1 MTENLAH
8 PQFSKGLSGYKVEEV
23 DSYIDKVL
31 DTIKDLKDQNE
42 VLEEKI
48 GVLAESLQK
57 YREDED
63 SLREALLGAQKM
75 GDSIVK
81 NANNKAEIT
90 MREASVK
97 AAHIVEEARK
107 KVEDEKDEQEA
118 GRILDNL
125 LARQDEA
132 LQLAAAVQTQLAQA
146 ETAAQD
152 VRRSEDDVAD
162 VRNRMERLREEQRA
176 LNGPAREVLESQTT
190 ALRQLRALS
199 STLATEQERLAELEG
214 RLISE
219 TPARS
224 IKNLPLLLLG
234 AALFLAGA
242 GTLLAAWRLGV
253 TSLPLT
259 QGLEMPVNLW
269 SGYLILFCG
278 VGFLAAGLPHD
289 GPERRRR
296 KNEFAHL
303 QSRRDACAA
312 HVAELKEQARADAI
326 ANGIRKENPN
336 ANIVYI
342 KGDQFTNELIA
353 AIQNGKNIE
362 FRSKYRE
369 ADLFLIDDV
378 QFIAGKESTQEEFFH
393 TFNKLYEEHKQ
404 IVMTSDRKPSDM
416 LTLEDRLK
424 TRFEWGLLADIQP
437 PDYETRMAIL
447 KNKAKNLG
455 LNLSDDV
462 CNYIAI
468 NVTNNV
474 RQIEGTVKKILAYR
488 DLNNMPLDLP
498 NISRAIDDMFKSEG
512 NALPTPS
519 LIISQVCKFY
529 SIDEV
534 LLRGTQKNKGTA
546 EARQIAMYLIRK
558 LTNLSLPD
566 IGKEFARDHSTV
578 LYAIRKVE
586 VALKNGDT
594 TMQNN
599 IRDITANIN
608 SCL

>member
-1 MTENLAH
+1 MYSSAYVWAKVLSHMEERLGAVTVSAWFDDAEVVELNENNLILYSPSDFRREIIRRRCTDYIQDALKEVFNSDAKLMVFGDEELDAFKQKGKSVSSMDFN
-8 PQFSKGLSGYKVEEV
+8 PQFTFDNFVVGPSNRFAHSAAIAVSK
-23 DSYIDKVL
+23 
-31 DTIKDLKDQNE
+31 
-42 VLEEKI
+42 
-48 GVLAESLQK
+48 
-57 YREDED
+57 
-63 SLREALLGAQKM
+63 
-75 GDSIVK
+75 
-81 NANNKAEIT
+81 
-90 MREASVK
+90 
-97 AAHIVEEARK
+97 
-107 KVEDEKDEQEA
+107 
-118 GRILDNL
+118 
-125 LARQDEA
+125 
-132 LQLAAAVQTQLAQA
+132 
-146 ETAAQD
+146 
-152 VRRSEDDVAD
+152 
-162 VRNRMERLREEQRA
+162 
-176 LNGPAREVLESQTT
+176 
-190 ALRQLRALS
+190 
-199 STLATEQERLAELEG
+199 
-214 RLISE
+214 
-219 TPARS
+219 TPGQVY
-224 IKNLPLLLLG
+224 NP
-234 AALFLAGA
+234 LFLYG
-242 GTLLAAWRLGV
+242 
-253 TSLPLT
+253 P
-259 QGLEMPVNLW
+259 P
-269 SGYLILFCG
+269 G
-278 VGFLAAGLPHD
+278 VG
-289 GPERRRR
+289 
-296 KNEFAHL
+296 KTHL
-303 QSRRDACAA
+303 
-312 HVAELKEQARADAI
+312 LYAI
-326 ANGIRKENPN
+326 ANGIRKENPD

-546 EARQIAMYLIRK
+546 EARQIAMYLAK
-558 LTNLSLPD
+558 QLTSRSLPE
-566 IGKEFARDHSTV
+566 IGRKFDRDHSTV

>member
-1 MTENLAH
+1 MYSSAYVWAKVLSHMEERLGAVTVSAWFDDAEVVELNENNLILYSPSDFRREIIRRRCTDYIHDALKEVFNSDAKLMVFGDEELDAFKQKGKSVSSMDFN
-8 PQFSKGLSGYKVEEV
+8 PQFTFDNFVVGPSNRFAHSAAIAVSK
-23 DSYIDKVL
+23 
-31 DTIKDLKDQNE
+31 
-42 VLEEKI
+42 
-48 GVLAESLQK
+48 
-57 YREDED
+57 
-63 SLREALLGAQKM
+63 
-75 GDSIVK
+75 
-81 NANNKAEIT
+81 
-90 MREASVK
+90 
-97 AAHIVEEARK
+97 
-107 KVEDEKDEQEA
+107 
-118 GRILDNL
+118 
-125 LARQDEA
+125 
-132 LQLAAAVQTQLAQA
+132 
-146 ETAAQD
+146 
-152 VRRSEDDVAD
+152 
-162 VRNRMERLREEQRA
+162 
-176 LNGPAREVLESQTT
+176 
-190 ALRQLRALS
+190 
-199 STLATEQERLAELEG
+199 
-214 RLISE
+214 
-219 TPARS
+219 TPGQVY
-224 IKNLPLLLLG
+224 NP
-234 AALFLAGA
+234 LFLYG
-242 GTLLAAWRLGV
+242 
-253 TSLPLT
+253 P
-259 QGLEMPVNLW
+259 P
-269 SGYLILFCG
+269 G
-278 VGFLAAGLPHD
+278 VG
-289 GPERRRR
+289 
-296 KNEFAHL
+296 KTHL
-303 QSRRDACAA
+303 
-312 HVAELKEQARADAI
+312 LYAI

>member
-1 MTENLAH
+1 MYSSAYVWAKVLSHMEERLGAVTVSAWFDDAEVVELNENNLILYSPSDFRREIIRRRCTDYIQDALKEVFNSDAKLMVFGDEELDAFKQKGKSVSSMDFN
-8 PQFSKGLSGYKVEEV
+8 PQFTFDNFVVGPSNRFAHSAAIAVSKTPGQVYNPLFLYGPP
-23 DSYIDKVL
+23 
-31 DTIKDLKDQNE
+31 
-42 VLEEKI
+42 
-48 GVLAESLQK
+48 GVGK
-57 YREDED
+57 
-63 SLREALLGAQKM
+63 
-75 GDSIVK
+75 
-81 NANNKAEIT
+81 T
-90 MREASVK
+90 
-97 AAHIVEEARK
+97 
-107 KVEDEKDEQEA
+107 
-118 GRILDNL
+118 NL
-125 LARQDEA
+125 L
-132 LQLAAAVQTQLAQA
+132 
-146 ETAAQD
+146 
-152 VRRSEDDVAD
+152 
-162 VRNRMERLREEQRA
+162 
-176 LNGPAREVLESQTT
+176 
-190 ALRQLRALS
+190 
-199 STLATEQERLAELEG
+199 
-214 RLISE
+214 
-219 TPARS
+219 
-224 IKNLPLLLLG
+224 
-234 AALFLAGA
+234 
-242 GTLLAAWRLGV
+242 
-253 TSLPLT
+253 
-259 QGLEMPVNLW
+259 
-269 SGYLILFCG
+269 Y
-278 VGFLAAGLPHD
+278 
-289 GPERRRR
+289 
-296 KNEFAHL
+296 
-303 QSRRDACAA
+303 
-312 HVAELKEQARADAI
+312 AI

>member
-1 MTENLAH
+1 MYSSAYVWAKVLSHMEERLGAVTVSAWFDDAEVVELNENNLILYSPSDFRREIIRRRCTDYIQDALKEVFNSDAKLMVFGDEELDAFKQKGKSVSSMDFN
-8 PQFSKGLSGYKVEEV
+8 PQFTFDNFVVGPSNRFAHSAAIAVSK
-23 DSYIDKVL
+23 
-31 DTIKDLKDQNE
+31 
-42 VLEEKI
+42 
-48 GVLAESLQK
+48 
-57 YREDED
+57 
-63 SLREALLGAQKM
+63 
-75 GDSIVK
+75 
-81 NANNKAEIT
+81 
-90 MREASVK
+90 
-97 AAHIVEEARK
+97 
-107 KVEDEKDEQEA
+107 
-118 GRILDNL
+118 
-125 LARQDEA
+125 
-132 LQLAAAVQTQLAQA
+132 
-146 ETAAQD
+146 
-152 VRRSEDDVAD
+152 
-162 VRNRMERLREEQRA
+162 
-176 LNGPAREVLESQTT
+176 
-190 ALRQLRALS
+190 
-199 STLATEQERLAELEG
+199 
-214 RLISE
+214 
-219 TPARS
+219 TPGQVY
-224 IKNLPLLLLG
+224 NP
-234 AALFLAGA
+234 LFLYG
-242 GTLLAAWRLGV
+242 
-253 TSLPLT
+253 P
-259 QGLEMPVNLW
+259 P
-269 SGYLILFCG
+269 G
-278 VGFLAAGLPHD
+278 VG
-289 GPERRRR
+289 
-296 KNEFAHL
+296 KTHL
-303 QSRRDACAA
+303 
-312 HVAELKEQARADAI
+312 LYAI

-369 ADLFLIDDV
+369 AVLLLIDDV

>member
-1 MTENLAH
+1 MYSSAYVWAKVLSHMEERLGAVTVSAWFDDAEVVELNENNLILYSPSDFRREIIRRRCTDYIQDALKEVFNSDAKLMVFGDEELDAFKQKGKSVSSMDFN
-8 PQFSKGLSGYKVEEV
+8 PQFTFDNFVVGPSNRFAHSAAIAVSK
-23 DSYIDKVL
+23 
-31 DTIKDLKDQNE
+31 
-42 VLEEKI
+42 
-48 GVLAESLQK
+48 
-57 YREDED
+57 
-63 SLREALLGAQKM
+63 
-75 GDSIVK
+75 
-81 NANNKAEIT
+81 
-90 MREASVK
+90 
-97 AAHIVEEARK
+97 
-107 KVEDEKDEQEA
+107 
-118 GRILDNL
+118 
-125 LARQDEA
+125 
-132 LQLAAAVQTQLAQA
+132 
-146 ETAAQD
+146 
-152 VRRSEDDVAD
+152 
-162 VRNRMERLREEQRA
+162 
-176 LNGPAREVLESQTT
+176 
-190 ALRQLRALS
+190 
-199 STLATEQERLAELEG
+199 
-214 RLISE
+214 
-219 TPARS
+219 TPGQVY
-224 IKNLPLLLLG
+224 NP
-234 AALFLAGA
+234 LFLYG
-242 GTLLAAWRLGV
+242 
-253 TSLPLT
+253 P
-259 QGLEMPVNLW
+259 P
-269 SGYLILFCG
+269 G
-278 VGFLAAGLPHD
+278 VG
-289 GPERRRR
+289 
-296 KNEFAHL
+296 KTHL
-303 QSRRDACAA
+303 
-312 HVAELKEQARADAI
+312 LYAI
-326 ANGIRKENPN
+326 ANGIRKENPD

-534 LLRGTQKNKGTA
+534 LLRGSQKNKGTA

-594 TMQNN
+594 NMQNN

>member
-1 MTENLAH
+1 MYSSAYVWAKVLSHMEERLGAVTVSAWFDDAEVVELNENNLILYSPSDFRREIIRRRCTDYIQDALKEVFNSDAKLMVFGDEELDAFKQKGKSVSSMDFN
-8 PQFSKGLSGYKVEEV
+8 PQFTFDNFVVGPSNRFAHSAAIAVSK
-23 DSYIDKVL
+23 
-31 DTIKDLKDQNE
+31 
-42 VLEEKI
+42 
-48 GVLAESLQK
+48 
-57 YREDED
+57 
-63 SLREALLGAQKM
+63 
-75 GDSIVK
+75 
-81 NANNKAEIT
+81 
-90 MREASVK
+90 
-97 AAHIVEEARK
+97 
-107 KVEDEKDEQEA
+107 
-118 GRILDNL
+118 
-125 LARQDEA
+125 
-132 LQLAAAVQTQLAQA
+132 
-146 ETAAQD
+146 
-152 VRRSEDDVAD
+152 
-162 VRNRMERLREEQRA
+162 
-176 LNGPAREVLESQTT
+176 
-190 ALRQLRALS
+190 
-199 STLATEQERLAELEG
+199 
-214 RLISE
+214 
-219 TPARS
+219 TPGQVY
-224 IKNLPLLLLG
+224 NP
-234 AALFLAGA
+234 LFLYG
-242 GTLLAAWRLGV
+242 
-253 TSLPLT
+253 P
-259 QGLEMPVNLW
+259 P
-269 SGYLILFCG
+269 G
-278 VGFLAAGLPHD
+278 VG
-289 GPERRRR
+289 
-296 KNEFAHL
+296 KTHL
-303 QSRRDACAA
+303 
-312 HVAELKEQARADAI
+312 LYAI
-326 ANGIRKENPN
+326 ANGIRKETPD

>member
-1 MTENLAH
+1 MYSSAYVWAKVLSHMEERLGAVTVSAWFDDAEVVELNENNLILYSPSDFRREIIRRRCTDYIQDALKEVFNSDAKLMVFGDEELNTFKQKGKSVSSMDFN
-8 PQFSKGLSGYKVEEV
+8 PQFTFDNFVVGPSNRFAHSAAIAVSK
-23 DSYIDKVL
+23 
-31 DTIKDLKDQNE
+31 
-42 VLEEKI
+42 
-48 GVLAESLQK
+48 
-57 YREDED
+57 
-63 SLREALLGAQKM
+63 
-75 GDSIVK
+75 
-81 NANNKAEIT
+81 
-90 MREASVK
+90 
-97 AAHIVEEARK
+97 
-107 KVEDEKDEQEA
+107 
-118 GRILDNL
+118 
-125 LARQDEA
+125 
-132 LQLAAAVQTQLAQA
+132 
-146 ETAAQD
+146 
-152 VRRSEDDVAD
+152 
-162 VRNRMERLREEQRA
+162 
-176 LNGPAREVLESQTT
+176 
-190 ALRQLRALS
+190 
-199 STLATEQERLAELEG
+199 
-214 RLISE
+214 
-219 TPARS
+219 TPGQVY
-224 IKNLPLLLLG
+224 NP
-234 AALFLAGA
+234 LFLYG
-242 GTLLAAWRLGV
+242 
-253 TSLPLT
+253 P
-259 QGLEMPVNLW
+259 P
-269 SGYLILFCG
+269 G
-278 VGFLAAGLPHD
+278 VG
-289 GPERRRR
+289 
-296 KNEFAHL
+296 KTHL
-303 QSRRDACAA
+303 LYS
-312 HVAELKEQARADAI
+312 I

>member
-1 MTENLAH
+1 MYSSAYVWAKVLSHMEERLGAVTVSAWFDDAEVVELNENNLILYSPSDFRREIIRRRCTDYIQDALKEVFNSDAKLMVFGDEELDAFKQKGKSVSSMDFN
-8 PQFSKGLSGYKVEEV
+8 PQFTFDNFVVGPSNRFAHSAAIAVSK
-23 DSYIDKVL
+23 
-31 DTIKDLKDQNE
+31 
-42 VLEEKI
+42 
-48 GVLAESLQK
+48 
-57 YREDED
+57 
-63 SLREALLGAQKM
+63 
-75 GDSIVK
+75 
-81 NANNKAEIT
+81 
-90 MREASVK
+90 
-97 AAHIVEEARK
+97 
-107 KVEDEKDEQEA
+107 
-118 GRILDNL
+118 
-125 LARQDEA
+125 
-132 LQLAAAVQTQLAQA
+132 
-146 ETAAQD
+146 
-152 VRRSEDDVAD
+152 
-162 VRNRMERLREEQRA
+162 
-176 LNGPAREVLESQTT
+176 
-190 ALRQLRALS
+190 
-199 STLATEQERLAELEG
+199 
-214 RLISE
+214 
-219 TPARS
+219 TPGQVY
-224 IKNLPLLLLG
+224 NP
-234 AALFLAGA
+234 LFLYG
-242 GTLLAAWRLGV
+242 
-253 TSLPLT
+253 P
-259 QGLEMPVNLW
+259 P
-269 SGYLILFCG
+269 G
-278 VGFLAAGLPHD
+278 VG
-289 GPERRRR
+289 
-296 KNEFAHL
+296 KTHL
-303 QSRRDACAA
+303 
-312 HVAELKEQARADAI
+312 LYAI

-362 FRSKYRE
+362 F
-369 ADLFLIDDV
+369 
-378 QFIAGKESTQEEFFH
+378 AGKESTQEEFFH

-455 LNLSDDV
+455 LTLSDDV

>member
-1 MTENLAH
+1 MIYYIAH
-8 PQFSKGLSGYKVEEV
+8 
-23 DSYIDKVL
+23 
-31 DTIKDLKDQNE
+31 
-42 VLEEKI
+42 
-48 GVLAESLQK
+48 
-57 YREDED
+57 
-63 SLREALLGAQKM
+63 
-75 GDSIVK
+75 
-81 NANNKAEIT
+81 EIRT
-90 MREASVK
+90 K
-97 AAHIVEEARK
+97 
-107 KVEDEKDEQEA
+107 
-118 GRILDNL
+118 
-125 LARQDEA
+125 
-132 LQLAAAVQTQLAQA
+132 T
-146 ETAAQD
+146 
-152 VRRSEDDVAD
+152 
-162 VRNRMERLREEQRA
+162 
-176 LNGPAREVLESQTT
+176 
-190 ALRQLRALS
+190 
-199 STLATEQERLAELEG
+199 
-214 RLISE
+214 
-219 TPARS
+219 
-224 IKNLPLLLLG
+224 
-234 AALFLAGA
+234 
-242 GTLLAAWRLGV
+242 
-253 TSLPLT
+253 
-259 QGLEMPVNLW
+259 
-269 SGYLILFCG
+269 
-278 VGFLAAGLPHD
+278 
-289 GPERRRR
+289 
-296 KNEFAHL
+296 
-303 QSRRDACAA
+303 
-312 HVAELKEQARADAI
+312 
-326 ANGIRKENPN
+326 PN
-336 ANIVYI
+336 AKIVYI
-342 KGDQFTNELIA
+342 KGDDFTNELVE
-353 AIQNGKNIE
+353 AIRTGKNVE
-362 FRSKYRE
+362 FRSKYRD
-369 ADLFLIDDV
+369 ADLLLMDDV
-378 QFIAGKESTQEEFFH
+378 QFIAGRKQTQEEFFH
-393 TFNKLYEEHKQ
+393 TFNTLYETRKQ
-404 IVMTSDRKPSDM
+404 IVFTADRPPKEM
-416 LTLEDRLK
+416 LKLEDRLK

-474 RQIEGTVKKILAYR
+474 RQIEGTVKKVLAYR

>member
-1 MTENLAH
+1 MYSSAYVWAKVLSHMEERLGAVTVSAWFDDAEVVELNENNLILYSPSDFRREIIRRRCTDYIQDALKEVFNSDAKLMVFGDEELDAFKQKGKSVSSMDFN
-8 PQFSKGLSGYKVEEV
+8 PQFTFDNFVVGPSNRFAHSAAIAVSK
-23 DSYIDKVL
+23 
-31 DTIKDLKDQNE
+31 
-42 VLEEKI
+42 
-48 GVLAESLQK
+48 
-57 YREDED
+57 
-63 SLREALLGAQKM
+63 
-75 GDSIVK
+75 
-81 NANNKAEIT
+81 
-90 MREASVK
+90 
-97 AAHIVEEARK
+97 
-107 KVEDEKDEQEA
+107 
-118 GRILDNL
+118 
-125 LARQDEA
+125 
-132 LQLAAAVQTQLAQA
+132 
-146 ETAAQD
+146 
-152 VRRSEDDVAD
+152 
-162 VRNRMERLREEQRA
+162 
-176 LNGPAREVLESQTT
+176 
-190 ALRQLRALS
+190 
-199 STLATEQERLAELEG
+199 
-214 RLISE
+214 
-219 TPARS
+219 TPGQVY
-224 IKNLPLLLLG
+224 NP
-234 AALFLAGA
+234 LFLYG
-242 GTLLAAWRLGV
+242 
-253 TSLPLT
+253 P
-259 QGLEMPVNLW
+259 P
-269 SGYLILFCG
+269 G
-278 VGFLAAGLPHD
+278 VG
-289 GPERRRR
+289 
-296 KNEFAHL
+296 KTHL
-303 QSRRDACAA
+303 
-312 HVAELKEQARADAI
+312 LYAI

-534 LLRGTQKNKGTA
+534 ILRGTQKNKGTA

-586 VALKNGDT
+586 VALKKGDT
-594 TMQNN
+594 NMQNN

>member
-1 MTENLAH
+1 MYSSAYVWAKVLSHMEERLGAVTVSAWFDDAEVVELNENNLILYSPSDFRREIIRRRCTDYIQDALKEVFNSDAKLMVFGDEELDTFKQKGKSVSSMDFN
-8 PQFSKGLSGYKVEEV
+8 PQFTFDNFVVGPSNRFAHSAAIAVSK
-23 DSYIDKVL
+23 
-31 DTIKDLKDQNE
+31 
-42 VLEEKI
+42 
-48 GVLAESLQK
+48 
-57 YREDED
+57 
-63 SLREALLGAQKM
+63 
-75 GDSIVK
+75 
-81 NANNKAEIT
+81 
-90 MREASVK
+90 
-97 AAHIVEEARK
+97 
-107 KVEDEKDEQEA
+107 
-118 GRILDNL
+118 
-125 LARQDEA
+125 
-132 LQLAAAVQTQLAQA
+132 
-146 ETAAQD
+146 
-152 VRRSEDDVAD
+152 
-162 VRNRMERLREEQRA
+162 
-176 LNGPAREVLESQTT
+176 
-190 ALRQLRALS
+190 
-199 STLATEQERLAELEG
+199 
-214 RLISE
+214 
-219 TPARS
+219 TPGQVY
-224 IKNLPLLLLG
+224 NP
-234 AALFLAGA
+234 LFLYG
-242 GTLLAAWRLGV
+242 
-253 TSLPLT
+253 P
-259 QGLEMPVNLW
+259 P
-269 SGYLILFCG
+269 G
-278 VGFLAAGLPHD
+278 VG
-289 GPERRRR
+289 
-296 KNEFAHL
+296 KTHL
-303 QSRRDACAA
+303 
-312 HVAELKEQARADAI
+312 LYAI

-599 IRDITANIN
+599 IRDITAHIN

>member
-1 MTENLAH
+1 MYSSAYVWAKVLSHMEERLGAVTVSAWFDDAEVVELNENNLILYSPSDFRREIIRRRCTDYIQDALKEVFNSDAKLMVFGDEELDAFKQKGKSVSSMDFN
-8 PQFSKGLSGYKVEEV
+8 PQFTFDNFVVGPSNRFAHSAAIAVSKTPGQVYK
-23 DSYIDKVL
+23 
-31 DTIKDLKDQNE
+31 
-42 VLEEKI
+42 
-48 GVLAESLQK
+48 
-57 YREDED
+57 
-63 SLREALLGAQKM
+63 
-75 GDSIVK
+75 
-81 NANNKAEIT
+81 
-90 MREASVK
+90 
-97 AAHIVEEARK
+97 
-107 KVEDEKDEQEA
+107 
-118 GRILDNL
+118 
-125 LARQDEA
+125 
-132 LQLAAAVQTQLAQA
+132 
-146 ETAAQD
+146 
-152 VRRSEDDVAD
+152 
-162 VRNRMERLREEQRA
+162 
-176 LNGPAREVLESQTT
+176 P
-190 ALRQLRALS
+190 
-199 STLATEQERLAELEG
+199 
-214 RLISE
+214 
-219 TPARS
+219 
-224 IKNLPLLLLG
+224 
-234 AALFLAGA
+234 LFLYG
-242 GTLLAAWRLGV
+242 
-253 TSLPLT
+253 P
-259 QGLEMPVNLW
+259 P
-269 SGYLILFCG
+269 G
-278 VGFLAAGLPHD
+278 VG
-289 GPERRRR
+289 
-296 KNEFAHL
+296 KTHL
-303 QSRRDACAA
+303 
-312 HVAELKEQARADAI
+312 LYAI

-566 IGKEFARDHSTV
+566 IGKEFARVHSTV

>member
-1 MTENLAH
+1 MYSSAYVWAKVLSHMEERLGAVTVSAWFDDAEVVELNENNLILYSPSDFRREIIRRRCTDYIQDALKEVFNSDAKLMVFGDEELDAFKQKGKSVSSMDFN
-8 PQFSKGLSGYKVEEV
+8 PQFTFDNFVVGPSNRFAHSAAIAVSK
-23 DSYIDKVL
+23 
-31 DTIKDLKDQNE
+31 
-42 VLEEKI
+42 
-48 GVLAESLQK
+48 
-57 YREDED
+57 
-63 SLREALLGAQKM
+63 
-75 GDSIVK
+75 
-81 NANNKAEIT
+81 
-90 MREASVK
+90 
-97 AAHIVEEARK
+97 
-107 KVEDEKDEQEA
+107 
-118 GRILDNL
+118 
-125 LARQDEA
+125 
-132 LQLAAAVQTQLAQA
+132 
-146 ETAAQD
+146 
-152 VRRSEDDVAD
+152 
-162 VRNRMERLREEQRA
+162 
-176 LNGPAREVLESQTT
+176 
-190 ALRQLRALS
+190 
-199 STLATEQERLAELEG
+199 
-214 RLISE
+214 
-219 TPARS
+219 TPGQVY
-224 IKNLPLLLLG
+224 NP
-234 AALFLAGA
+234 LFLYG
-242 GTLLAAWRLGV
+242 
-253 TSLPLT
+253 P
-259 QGLEMPVNLW
+259 P
-269 SGYLILFCG
+269 G
-278 VGFLAAGLPHD
+278 VG
-289 GPERRRR
+289 
-296 KNEFAHL
+296 KTHL
-303 QSRRDACAA
+303 
-312 HVAELKEQARADAI
+312 LYAI
-326 ANGIRKENPN
+326 ANGIRKENPD

-586 VALKNGDT
+586 DALKNGDT

>member
-1 MTENLAH
+1 MYSSAYVWAKVLSHMEERLGAVTVSAWFDDAEVVELNENNLILYSPSDFRREIIRRRCTDYIQDALKEVFNSDAKLMVFGDEELDAFKQKGKSVSSMDFN
-8 PQFSKGLSGYKVEEV
+8 PQFTFDNFVVGPSNRFAHSAAIAVSK
-23 DSYIDKVL
+23 
-31 DTIKDLKDQNE
+31 
-42 VLEEKI
+42 
-48 GVLAESLQK
+48 
-57 YREDED
+57 
-63 SLREALLGAQKM
+63 
-75 GDSIVK
+75 
-81 NANNKAEIT
+81 
-90 MREASVK
+90 
-97 AAHIVEEARK
+97 
-107 KVEDEKDEQEA
+107 
-118 GRILDNL
+118 
-125 LARQDEA
+125 
-132 LQLAAAVQTQLAQA
+132 
-146 ETAAQD
+146 
-152 VRRSEDDVAD
+152 
-162 VRNRMERLREEQRA
+162 
-176 LNGPAREVLESQTT
+176 
-190 ALRQLRALS
+190 
-199 STLATEQERLAELEG
+199 
-214 RLISE
+214 
-219 TPARS
+219 TPGQVY
-224 IKNLPLLLLG
+224 NP
-234 AALFLAGA
+234 LFLYG
-242 GTLLAAWRLGV
+242 
-253 TSLPLT
+253 P
-259 QGLEMPVNLW
+259 P
-269 SGYLILFCG
+269 G
-278 VGFLAAGLPHD
+278 VG
-289 GPERRRR
+289 
-296 KNEFAHL
+296 KTHL
-303 QSRRDACAA
+303 
-312 HVAELKEQARADAI
+312 LYAI

-599 IRDITANIN
+599 IWDITANIN